1 MEHFFELVQ
10 QVIVGFQQG
19 HLPDLGTWNY
29 MLVGVFMMFQGRGT
43 AVFGGIAAAAGYF
56 PLLPIILVA
65 LVARIIVDLFW
76 YNVGSRGQIDRFGR
90 RFGSV
95 GRMTEQVQDQ
105 MRDKPRRY
113 ILLAKLSSG
122 LSLPAVI
129 TAGSAHIPYR
139 RWLPA
144 SFAGELLWTV
154 PLLLLGY
161 FATDALSQIEGGLSY
176 VTYVSTAVFILGFV
190 VMFVKSR
197 RAARTNNSDHTL
209 D

>member
-1 MEHFFELVQ
+1 MEEIFETVRQLME
-10 QVIVGFQQG
+10 GFQQG
-19 HLPDLGTWNY
+19 QLPDLGTWNY
-29 MLVGVFMMFQGRGT
+29 MLVGVSMMFQGRIT
-43 AVFGGIAAAAGYF
+43 ALFGGIAAAAGYF
-56 PLLPIILVA
+56 PLIPILLVA
-65 LVARIIVDLFW
+65 LGARLIVDLFW

-90 RFGSV
+90 RFERI

-113 ILLAKLSSG
+113 VFLAKLSNG

-129 TAGSAHIPYR
+129 TAGSAGIPYR

-161 FATDALSQIEGGLSY
+161 FATDAIGQVEGGLSY
-176 VTYVSTAVFILGFV
+176 MTFASVAIFILGFI

-197 RAARTNNSDHTL
+197 RTAPTE
-209 D
+209 